1 MKRHAKLLCS
11 LWVGATR
18 ALSTTHGGLRRPV
31 AVVSGIGGGIGGEF
45 AKQLAQKNFRVIGLA
60 RKEGIHDHEVI
71 TGIDFEDSST
81 IKKLPA
87 EIERLLGPPSSSCK
101 IDLRINCS
109 AVLGSG
115 SPGPERSVKGIDPDW
130 MEKSFKV
137 NTFGHV
143 HVTSSLL
150 PWIAAG
156 NAPASPARIV
166 NMSARVGSIEDN
178 SLGGWY
184 SYRMS
189 KAALNQFTKTLA
201 IELKR
206 TNTVVLSLHPG
217 TTDTTLSKPF
227 QKNVKEGKLFTP
239 EHAVSMMLEVVLTRG
254 MAHTGGFVDYAGLP
268 IAW

>member
-1 MKRHAKLLCS
+1 
-11 LWVGATR
+11 
-18 ALSTTHGGLRRPV
+18 
-31 AVVSGIGGGIGGEF
+31 
-45 AKQLAQKNFRVIGLA
+45 
-60 RKEGIHDHEVI
+60 
-71 TGIDFEDSST
+71 
-81 IKKLPA
+81 
-87 EIERLLGPPSSSCK
+87 
-101 IDLRINCS
+101 
-109 AVLGSG
+109 
-115 SPGPERSVKGIDPDW
+115 

-254 MAHTGGFVDYAGLP
+254 MAHTGGFFDYAGLP

>member
-1 MKRHAKLLCS
+1 MRRARLLCS
-11 LWVGATR
+11 TLWVGATQ
-18 ALSTTHGGLRRPV
+18 ALSTQALRSPV
-31 AVVSGIGGGIGGEF
+31 AVVSGISGGIGREF
-45 AKQLAQKNFRVIGLA
+45 ARQLAAKNFRVIGLT
-60 RKEGIHDHEVI
+60 RKDGIYDHEVI

-81 IKKLPA
+81 IKKLPS
-87 EIERLLGPPSSSCK
+87 EIERLLGPSSSGGK
-101 IDLRINCS
+101 IDILINCS

-143 HVTSSLL
+143 HVTNSLL
-150 PWIAAG
+150 PWITAG
-156 NAPASPARIV
+156 NSATSPARIV

-189 KAALNQFTKTLA
+189 KAALNQFTKTLS

-206 TNTVVLSLHPG
+206 TSTIVMALHPG

-239 EHAVSMMLEVVLTRG
+239 EYSVSMMLDVVLSRG
-254 MAHTGGFVDYAGLP
+254 MEHTGCFVDYAGKHIP
-268 IAW
+268 W